1 MTSTSGRGSWG
12 TKPGGAGRPTY
23 EMLGVAQIVVHNDA
37 MTVYAADMSKHAAD
51 TPTTRRVPVEEA
63 AKVLGITANAV
74 RKRVERGTLRSERDG
89 DARYII
95 LDTDMPRPADDMPN
109 GMPSDKDLIVAR
121 LENEVGFLRELVR
134 SRDEELRRER
144 EAREEAERRHD
155 TIVMRMAE
163 RIPELEAPAA
173 PEPRD
178 APETVAGA
186 PDREEE
192 EPRPGGDAITTDH
205 RR

>member
-1 MTSTSGRGSWG
+1 
-12 TKPGGAGRPTY
+12 
-23 EMLGVAQIVVHNDA
+23 MLRFAQIVVHKTA
-37 MTVYAADMSKHAAD
+37 TTVYAADMPEHATD
-51 TPTTRRVPVEEA
+51 TPPTHRVPVEEA

-89 DARYII
+89 DARYVI
-95 LDTDMPRPADDMPN
+95 LDDDMPRPAADMPN
-109 GMPSDKDLIVAR
+109 GMPTDQALIVAR

-163 RIPELEAPAA
+163 RIPELEAPPTSA
-173 PEPRD
+173 PRD
-178 APETVAGA
+178 AAEPVAEEPQGADTPITSGA
-186 PDREEE
+186 PQEAAE
-192 EPRPGGDAITTDH
+192 
-205 RR
+205 RRSWWRRLLDG

>member
-1 MTSTSGRGSWG
+1 M
-12 TKPGGAGRPTY
+12 P
-23 EMLGVAQIVVHNDA
+23 E
-37 MTVYAADMSKHAAD
+37 HATD
-51 TPTTRRVPVEEA
+51 TPPTRRVLVEEA

-89 DARYII
+89 DARYVI
-95 LDTDMPRPADDMPN
+95 LDADMPRPAADMPN
-109 GMPSDKDLIVAR
+109 GMPTDQALIVTR

-163 RIPELEAPAA
+163 RIPELEAPPTPA
-173 PEPRD
+173 PRES
-178 APETVAGA
+178 PETVAEDAGGSEHRPATEDAQEGA
-186 PDREEE
+186 E
-192 EPRPGGDAITTDH
+192 
-205 RR
+205 RRSSWWRRFFGF

>member
-1 MTSTSGRGSWG
+1 
-12 TKPGGAGRPTY
+12 
-23 EMLGVAQIVVHNDA
+23 MLCLREDRLHPAPDV
-37 MTVYAADMSKHAAD
+37 VYAASMPEHAAD
-51 TPTTRRVPVEEA
+51 AQTTRRVPVEEA

-89 DARYII
+89 DARYVI
-95 LDTDMPRPADDMPN
+95 LDDDMPRPADDMPN
-109 GMPSDKDLIVAR
+109 GMPTDQALIVAR

-163 RIPELEAPAA
+163 RIPELLPASA
-173 PEPRD
+173 TPTPAPRD
-178 APETVAGA
+178 APQTATEDAGGV
-186 PDREEE
+186 
-192 EPRPGGDAITTDH
+192 EPRPSPEGVQESAQPRPWW
-205 RR
+205 RRFFGFE

>member
-1 MTSTSGRGSWG
+1 
-12 TKPGGAGRPTY
+12 
-23 EMLGVAQIVVHNDA
+23 MLGFAQIAVHNEA
-37 MTVYAADMSKHAAD
+37 RTVYAADMPEHATD
-51 TPTTRRVPVEEA
+51 TPPTRRVPVEEA

-89 DARYII
+89 DARYVI
-95 LDTDMPRPADDMPN
+95 LDAAMPRPADDMPFGMSN
-109 GMPSDKDLIVAR
+109 GMPTDQALIVAR

-163 RIPELEAPAA
+163 RIPELEAPPSPAT
-173 PEPRD
+173 RD
-178 APETVAGA
+178 APQPPTEDAGGSEPHPAKDGAQEA
-186 PDREEE
+186 PE
-192 EPRPGGDAITTDH
+192 
-205 RR
+205 RRSWWRRWFGFE